1 MTPQHHTDLN
11 IIDRIK
17 RGSVKDQHEVAQ
29 HLLKSFR
36 GIVHSI
42 VVKPGLGSHEDLQDI
57 LNDAVTDL
65 ILYVRSDKFEPSETK
80 LSTFFYAIAKNKWLN
95 VIRQRSREP
104 HFIDIPEALQSKS
117 YRPILDDLISSE
129 EKKEVKVALERLD
142 QSCFNLLY
150 KYWIQDMKLKD
161 IAAELDVSEEVVKK
175 RHERCRKKLRIYLK
189 RDPRK

>member
-1 MTPQHHTDLN
+1 MTPQYHSDLN

-17 RGSVKDQHEVAQ
+17 RGTVKDQHEVAQ
-29 HLLKSFR
+29 HFLKSFR

-65 ILYVRSDKFEPSETK
+65 ILYIRSDKFEPSETK

-104 HFIDIPEALQSKS
+104 HFTDIPEAMQSES
-117 YRPILDDLISSE
+117 HQPILDELISVE

-142 QSCFNLLY
+142 QSCFDLLY

-161 IAAELDVSEEVVKK
+161 IAAELNVSEEVVKK
-175 RHERCRKKLRIYLK
+175 RHERCRKKLKLYLK
-189 RDPRK
+189 KDPRK